1 MTAARRS
8 CKRSVWTTERSI
20 AATARAPAVASARL
34 TCAPTSV
41 FCWLELVFSR
51 LSVQYYE
58 QFVTALLLG
67 PVGINSMR
75 LARSHIGT
83 SGGAACWQANA
94 RDLHRFYS
102 RTVMFTDDHPL
113 TGSALM
119 QDYGLGWG
127 RFDQAIG
134 HAGRITTKSWGNGL
148 LAFALRAK
156 DGRVLV
162 VIVDRLPPDPQ
173 ARRFRDDLV
182 RSLN

>member
-1 MTAARRS
+1 VPA
-8 CKRSVWTTERSI
+8 TT
-20 AATARAPAVASARL
+20 
-34 TCAPTSV
+34 
-41 FCWLELVFSR
+41 SR
-51 LSVQYYE
+51 QDYE
-58 QFVTALLLG
+58 QFVKARLLA

-83 SGGAACWQANA
+83 YGGAAGWQANA

-134 HAGRITTKSWGNGL
+134 HAGRITSKSWGNGL